1 MDMGEKKIGNRL
13 KMYRIAHNMT
23 QLDLAVPLNMS
34 RQTVSTYETGVR
46 VPDIYT
52 LWAIADLFQISVDEL
67 IGRKAVH

>member
-1 MDMGEKKIGNRL
+1 MGEKKIGNRL

-46 VPDIYT
+46 VADIYT
-52 LWAIADLFQISVDEL
+52 LWAIADLYHISVDEL